1 MFPSLNKLALLIT
14 VILVLWYG
22 LRWLNRVPSHLM
34 RRRAE
39 PSPQGATKTAI
50 EDLVACQACGT
61 YIAPNAR
68 GCGKPGCP
76 QPR

>member
-1 MFPSLNKLALLIT
+1 MFPSLNKLGLLIA

-22 LRWLNRVPSHLM
+22 LRWLNHIPSQLA
-34 RRRAE
+34 RRRPA
-39 PSPQGATKTAI
+39 PAPPAQAAI

-68 GCGKPGCP
+68 SCGKPACP